1 MAKGI
6 ADDNTRRIAPRSNLT
21 YVLNGKLKH
30 LISLTAKDP
39 QVYIYG
45 AASLSSLSFQLSSR
59 FLFKPLP
66 SLAHINCERKKEM
79 VSWVVVG
86 PSTCVFYQKIIY
98 IIF

>member
-1 MAKGI
+1 
-6 ADDNTRRIAPRSNLT
+6 
-21 YVLNGKLKH
+21 
-30 LISLTAKDP
+30 
-39 QVYIYG
+39 
-45 AASLSSLSFQLSSR
+45 
-59 FLFKPLP
+59 LP

>member
-21 YVLNGKLKH
+21 CVLNGKLKH

-79 VSWVVVG
+79 VS
-86 PSTCVFYQKIIY
+86 
-98 IIF
+98 